1 MNTSNQKV
9 KSPDGIY
16 YVRLL
21 TEKQMYA
28 RCLLATI
35 IMFVLLLMVFMEIVL
50 VLSSLA
56 VEEYADFWSSTIR
69 IGLFMSTVML
79 IHTDTM

>member
-1 MNTSNQKV
+1 MNIANQKLRR
-9 KSPDGIY
+9 PDGTY
-16 YVRLL
+16 YIRLL
-21 TEKQMYA
+21 TEKQMYI
-28 RCLLATI
+28 RCLIATI

-50 VLSSLA
+50 ILSSLA
-56 VEEYADFWSSTIR
+56 VEEYGDFWSSTIR